1 LQVTGDFA
9 VWNEGETL
17 KRYDASTGVATTVA
31 TDAGNTSNSVG
42 PNGDV
47 VYWTNGYQIVR
58 VRGGTA
64 TPITSGPLPS
74 VNPVTDGVNI
84 VFRQKGPDFQGP
96 WQTILFDGSNFI
108 PLTSSS
114 PNDPNRVLCYAV
126 NAGWTGYCKLG
137 SAEETQT
144 WTRSPAGEERQTSF
158 FASGSLFE
166 ALGPAG
172 QVIFG
177 AAAQGVPRRFF
188 AVPPYTSNPSAARPL
203 RIHHCTVTM
212 SAGLLRVRDSRCIYI
227 FMRGP
232 TRNPTGRPA

>member
-31 TDAGNTSNSVG
+31 TDADNTSNSVG

-158 FASGSLFE
+158 SRAE
-166 ALGPAG
+166 ACSRLWVR
-172 QVIFG
+172 QD
-177 AAAQGVPRRFF
+177 RSSS
-188 AVPPYTSNPSAARPL
+188 VPPLKVFPAASSRFRPTL
-203 RIHHCTVTM
+203 QTPQT
-212 SAGLLRVRDSRCIYI
+212 
-227 FMRGP
+227 
-232 TRNPTGRPA
+232 